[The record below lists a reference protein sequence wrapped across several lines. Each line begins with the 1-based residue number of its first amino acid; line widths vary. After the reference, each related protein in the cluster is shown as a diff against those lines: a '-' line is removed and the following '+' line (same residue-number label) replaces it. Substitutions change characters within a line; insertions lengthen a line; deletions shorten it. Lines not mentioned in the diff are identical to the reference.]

1 MQYGRFPFFW
11 QAFREVSH
19 EERVDEL
26 VRMLGGGGDH
36 ARTLAQALLQPS

>member
-1 MQYGRFPFFW
+1 MVHTEQSAHFPE
-11 QAFREVSH
+11 RDH